1 MADNTHSYAV
11 ADGHGLPH
19 DPFKAIVAPRP
30 IGWVATVD
38 GEGRRNL
45 APYSFFNAI
54 ASRPPMVMFSS
65 EGWKDSV
72 ANAEAT
78 RVFTWNLATR
88 ALAERMNATSA
99 PVAHGVDEFG
109 LAGLTPSPGVAVAAS
124 RVAES
129 PASLECRVTE
139 IVRLRDDAGV
149 SLDNWLV
156 IGQVVHVH
164 IAREWLTTDG
174 HFDLFATRPILRA
187 GYQADYA
194 GIDPANRFTMTRPSV

>member
-1 MADNTHSYAV
+1 MPDRTHSYAV

-38 GEGRRNL
+38 PQGRRNL
-45 APYSFFNAI
+45 APYSFFNAV

-72 ANAEAT
+72 ANADAT
-78 RVFTWNLATR
+78 RAFTWNLATR
-88 ALAERMNATSA
+88 DLAERMNATSA
-99 PVAHGVDEFG
+99 AVGREVDEFA
-109 LAGLTPSPGVAVAAS
+109 LAGLTALPGVAVATS

-139 IVRLRDDAGV
+139 IVRLRDVDGAATDG
-149 SLDNWLV
+149 WLV
-156 IGQVVHVH
+156 IGQVVYVH
-164 IAREWLTTDG
+164 IARAWLTADG
-174 HFDLFATRPILRA
+174 RFDLFATRPILRA

-194 GIDPANRFTMTRPSV
+194 GIEPDNLFEMKRP